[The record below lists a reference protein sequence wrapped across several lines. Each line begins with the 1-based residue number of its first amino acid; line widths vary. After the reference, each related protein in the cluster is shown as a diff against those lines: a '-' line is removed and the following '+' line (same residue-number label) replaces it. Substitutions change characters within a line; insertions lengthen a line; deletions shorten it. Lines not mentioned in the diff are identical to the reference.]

1 LNDLILRGKDP
12 HYLGE
17 ASSKLR
23 METFAGMSKVDKMAT
38 VAAKIKGYVS
48 GRPDADKNRLHP
60 LTLWVAADLGTEE
73 GRAAARSALLH
84 AK

>member
-1 LNDLILRGKDP
+1 LRGEDP
-12 HYLGE
+12 HYLDMTGE

-23 METFAGMSKVDKMAT
+23 METFAGMSKADKTATMA
-38 VAAKIKGYVS
+38 ANLKGYLS

-60 LTLWVAADLGTEE
+60 LTLWVAADLGTKE
-73 GRAAARSALLH
+73 GRAAARGALSH